1 MFHVKQFVEKRL
13 ARFSI
18 IGTLSIAVRNLKQV
32 EKKRGT
38 LHQKAVANDHPPFF
52 LNNTKSIK
60 NAEAREE
67 KSETA
72 QLRLLSTDMLTFGG
86 RQACKNAIDVLTFT
100 YETKARCRPSCNSCL
115 G

>member
-1 MFHVKQFVEKRL
+1 MFHVKQFVEKCL
-13 ARFSI
+13 AR
-18 IGTLSIAVRNLKQV
+18 LSILGLSLLRVCNLKQV

-38 LHQKAVANDHPPFF
+38 LHQKAVANDRHSF
-52 LNNTKSIK
+52 LNNTKPIK
-60 NAEAREE
+60 NAEAGEE

-72 QLRLLSTDMLTFGG
+72 QLRLLSNGHADLWL

-100 YETKARCRPSCNSCL
+100 YETKVRRRPSCNSCL